1 MAKELFVP
9 FDKYGNL
16 LDYSYTGISE
26 AEKEICK
33 KDGKIEHFWGGN
45 NTPREVFVPN
55 FEFEDTLIFKHFSR
69 GRSSV
74 KAHFESL
81 HTGKKYEM
89 FVSDLEDVILKRH
102 FVNGCMSGIFTFV
115 KKGQN
120 YGVMLLKGGEVDEVD
135 A

>member
-1 MAKELFVP
+1 MKKELFVP
-9 FDKYGNL
+9 FDGGGNQL
-16 LDYSYTGISE
+16 GYSYTDIRGE
-26 AEKEICK
+26 EKEICMR
-33 KDGKIEHFWGGN
+33 DGKIEHIFGRN
-45 NTPREVFVPN
+45 NTIREVFVPN
-55 FEFEDTLIFKHFSR
+55 FEFGDTLIFKHFSR

-89 FVSDLEDVILKRH
+89 FVSDLEDVILNH
-102 FVNGCMSGIFTFV
+102 HLMNGCISGIFTFV

-120 YGVMLLKGGEVDEVD
+120 YGVMLSKGGEVD